1 MKKKHEKCLT
11 AKELK
16 FITNYEWKTS
26 NFYVN
31 PKISK
36 CKEIKERMQKNN
48 SNYLKMPPPESLKGR
63 PIISGPMSPTKHLSK
78 LIGKILAPLVPLQE
92 SYIKDDWSF
101 IKQLP
106 RELKY
111 EAILFTC
118 DIVSLYTSIPHD
130 LGIDAID
137 YWIQHHRDK
146 IPERFTRDFIIDS
159 ILFILQNNN
168 FGFDKCHFH
177 QCEGT
182 GMGVDFAGNYA
193 CLCIGY
199 LEKVKLFGILILP
212 SFTPEDIALIL
223 YAKTVRKY
231 QVSIYLKP

>member
-1 MKKKHEKCLT
+1 MKKHEKCLT

-146 IPERFTRDFIIDS
+146 IPERFTRDFIINGVRS
-159 ILFILQNNN
+159 IMIWDTTGVTCLIMSGNISMIAVFIKDQNQNQN
-168 FGFDKCHFH
+168 QNQRTNAKE
-177 QCEGT
+177 Q
-182 GMGVDFAGNYA
+182 
-193 CLCIGY
+193 L
-199 LEKVKLFGILILP
+199 KL
-212 SFTPEDIALIL
+212 SQNAT
-223 YAKTVRKY
+223 T
-231 QVSIYLKP
+231 